1 MILIRT
7 QHVDRRLHAFS
18 QELAG
23 WSGMAV
29 AFVVDERK
37 GAVAIPGGAAKVS
50 LTETACRDLGL
61 YCPPDFAWRCGDY
74 GLYLARQAFPDR
86 ERFWLIESDVRIA
99 GAAPGRFFSVFEH
112 DAADLLSSYMEPAT
126 PDWFWYRAAANRD
139 LGVHKCFF
147 PVCRFS
153 AAAIDRMLTVRQLHG
168 KSWAR
173 RHFWP
178 NDEAFVATTL
188 IGENWAHADLNAV
201 GETVYDPAE
210 FHFESVFD
218 GDSDLPTD
226 GPPRLFHPVLF
237 SPALEAKRAR
247 LASRDGQQGRFGQLI
262 EKFDRRLGI
271 SALAFRVNRS
281 RPWAS

>member
-1 MILIRT
+1 MP
-7 QHVDRRLHAFS
+7 
-18 QELAG
+18 
-23 WSGMAV
+23 V
-29 AFVVDERK
+29 AFVIDERK
-37 GAVAIPGGAAKVS
+37 GAIEIPEGASKIS
-50 LTETACRDLGL
+50 LTETACRALDL
-61 YCPPDFAWRCGDY
+61 YCPQDFAWRCGDY
-74 GLYLARQAFPDR
+74 GLYLARAAFPDR

-99 GAAPGRFFSVFEH
+99 GERPEDFFAILSGS
-112 DAADLLSSYMEPAT
+112 DADLVSSYMGPASE
-126 PDWFWYRAAANRD
+126 DWFWYRAAANRD

-153 AAAIDRMLTVRQLHG
+153 AAAIDRMVAVRQRHG
-168 KSWAR
+168 RSWAR

-188 IGENWAHADLNAV
+188 IGEGWSHADLNAV
-201 GETVYDPAE
+201 GGTVYDPAE

-218 GDSDLPTD
+218 GDSDLRAD

-247 LASRDGQQGRFGQLI
+247 LASRDKRKGHIGRLI
-262 EKFDRRLGI
+262 EKFDRRLGL
-271 SALAFRVNRS
+271 SALAYRINRG